1 MHVSDCPCPSC
12 QINFDM
18 ISETSSTTY
27 TLNEM
32 GTTWWYNDYFMNI
45 HVDHTMVP
53 VFTNEVFIRLG
64 FLF

>member
-1 MHVSDCPCPSC
+1 
-12 QINFDM
+12 M
-18 ISETSSTTY
+18 ISETSNTTY